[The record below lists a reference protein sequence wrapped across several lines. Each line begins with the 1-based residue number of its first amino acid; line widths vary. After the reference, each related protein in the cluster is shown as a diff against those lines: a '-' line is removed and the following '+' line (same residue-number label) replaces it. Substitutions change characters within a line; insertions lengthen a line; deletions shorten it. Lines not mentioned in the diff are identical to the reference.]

1 VGTDGTIDWYCPARF
16 DAPSL
21 FAALP
26 DSERGGCFRF
36 SGRPAARPKQLYLA
50 DTNILLTRFLAAD
63 AVGEVIDGA
72 VRCSPLRGDRARRPR
87 RREGHIQPVLVLVCR
102 RAHDSRPAPRGEA
115 RLVFEKMLTCANHVG
130 LYAEEIGPSGEALGN
145 FPQAFTHLALIS
157 SAVNLDVALDK
168 AGSG

>member
-1 VGTDGTIDWYCPARF
+1 MGTDGTIDWYCPARF

-26 DSERGGCFRF
+26 DSEKGGCFRF
-36 SGRPAARPKQLYLA
+36 SGRTAARPKQLYLA

-63 AVGEVIDGA
+63 AAGEVVDLMVPTTRLVSTPRDTTA
-72 VRCSPLRGDRARRPR
+72 PSARRARSTCARSGTSMR
-87 RREGHIQPVLVLVCR
+87 
-102 RAHDSRPAPRGEA
+102 SRKPARLPES
-115 RLVFEKMLTCANHVG
+115 RLVFEKMLTYANHVG